1 MNRRRPIN
9 AKDRAIDWR
18 AALKERFNACP
29 IGQHDD
35 DGPSL
40 YDQLGYTLLD
50 GISGRGNKGAADFE
64 KVEEARRLCRE
75 GNPFPLMAIQW
86 PTLVVDDPEEQDVF
100 RRHLQELRFA
110 STTDG
115 IRRVCLD
122 PRTPILRIDW
132 WQRIII
138 AGFFDPTVAEIYVK
152 GCTGAGKGGCTAIA
166 INLWFDVFE
175 DSRTTLSSESFD
187 HAIENIFG
195 EVVKWRNRMLHPW
208 PARVLTESIADNER
222 HYILVRN
229 PRKGSGEAFSG
240 KHGPGTLYVFDE
252 ATACPKILRDN
263 CEKNATKIVA
273 LANPRTLHSWFR
285 EGFEPLGRESMDTTG
300 VCYGSIGQRLCVT
313 VGGTDCVN
321 VSEGR
326 LRKAVAPRGGIEI
339 AGERFVQGLPIP
351 PDKFAMVKAIIPD
364 QIDLNLFRANCAKDD
379 PREVAIYAHGKFPD
393 EDASKQVILSSWLQR
408 HVDAWNEIRGA
419 VEIEAYGL
427 DVARSMAGD
436 ACVLSSGGSGGIREF
451 HDFRLPN
458 VVKIAG
464 YVIQH
469 AATRHQ
475 IDLRERRHPVCV
487 DFGGG
492 YGSGVGDALRAEGV
506 WVIEFHPSG
515 RPAFPEWFANL
526 RTEAYGLLGRRLDP
540 QNRFGATPFPIPP
553 HPLLAEELTAP
564 EKVYRGDSVRF
575 IVEPKDAIKEKLR
588 GRSPD
593 FADSATYLFHAVR
606 YLHQY
611 DDAIREASQP
621 LLMFPAPEDE
631 GEMKRVMDREPEGRS
646 EYRID
651 LASVSGEK
659 AAASPPDKWSA
670 LAKFYEGMY
679 GSDVDG

>member
-1 MNRRRPIN
+1 MTVRRP
-9 AKDRAIDWR
+9 KLRDRVHDWR
-18 AALKERFNACP
+18 AALKERFASNPFSAY
-29 IGQHDD
+29 DD

-40 YDQLGYTLLD
+40 YDHLGMTLLD
-50 GISGRGNKGAADFE
+50 GISGRSDKQAVDFE
-64 KVEEARRLCRE
+64 RVEEARRLCRE

-86 PTLVVDDPEEQDVF
+86 PSLVVDDPAERELF
-100 RRHLQELRFA
+100 RSHLHERRFA
-110 STTDG
+110 STTDM

-122 PRTPILRIDW
+122 PATPVLRIDW

-138 AGFFDPTVAEIYVK
+138 ASFFDPTVAEIYVK

-175 DSRTTLSSESFD
+175 DSRTTLTSQSFA

-195 EVVKWRNRMLHPW
+195 ETVKWRNRMIHPW
-208 PARVLTESIADNER
+208 PARILSESVADNER
-222 HYILVRN
+222 HYIVVRN
-229 PRKGSGEAFSG
+229 PGKGAGEAFSG
-240 KHGPGTLYVFDE
+240 KHGPGTLYVYDE
-252 ATACPKILRDN
+252 ATACPKVLRDN

-285 EGFEPLGRESMDTTG
+285 EGFEPLGRESMDVTG
-300 VCYGSIGQRLCVT
+300 VCYGTIGQRLCVT
-313 VGGTDCVN
+313 VGGSDCLN
-321 VSEGR
+321 VAEGR

-339 AGERFVQGLPIP
+339 AGERFEQGRPLP
-351 PDKFAMVKAIIPD
+351 PDAFEKVKAIIPD
-364 QIDLNLFRANCAKDD
+364 QIDLNLFRSNCAKDD

-408 HVDAWNEIRGA
+408 HVDAWNEIHGA

-427 DVARSMAGD
+427 DVARSMNGD
-436 ACVLSSGGSGGIREF
+436 ACVLSSGGSGGIREL
-451 HDFRLPN
+451 HEFRLPN
-458 VVKIAG
+458 VLKIAG

-469 AATRHQ
+469 AASKHQ
-475 IDLRERRHPVCV
+475 IDLRQRRHPVCV

-515 RPAFPEWFANL
+515 SPSFPEWFANL

-540 QNRFGATPFPIPP
+540 QNRFGATPFPLPP

-564 EKVYRGDSVRF
+564 EKVYKGDAVRF
-575 IVEPKDAIKEKLR
+575 IVEPKDSIKEKLR

-606 YLHQY
+606 FLHQY

-621 LLMFPAPEDE
+621 LLLFPFPEDE
-631 GEMKRVMDREPEGRS
+631 ERMQEVLAPRHEPPAAYKLDLGSRV
-646 EYRID
+646 
-651 LASVSGEK
+651 EK
-659 AAASPPDKWSA
+659 PSASPPDKWSA
-670 LAKFYEGMY
+670 LADFYRDVY
-679 GSDVDG
+679 GHDGDA

>member
-1 MNRRRPIN
+1 MTARRP
-9 AKDRAIDWR
+9 AKRDRGNDWR
-18 AALKERFNACP
+18 AALKERFFTSP
-29 IGQHDD
+29 IATYDD

-40 YDQLGYTLLD
+40 YDHLGLTLMD
-50 GISGRGNKGAADFE
+50 GISGRSDKQAADFE
-64 KVEEARRLCRE
+64 KVEEARRVCRE
-75 GNPFPLMAIQW
+75 GNPFPLMALQW
-86 PTLVVDDPEEQDVF
+86 PSLVVDDPAEREMF
-100 RRHLQELRFA
+100 RSHLQERRFA
-110 STTDG
+110 STTDT

-122 PRTPILRIDW
+122 PKTPVLRIDW

-138 AGFFDPTVAEIYVK
+138 AGFFDPTVSEIYVK
-152 GCTGAGKGGCTAIA
+152 GCTGAGKGGCTSIA
-166 INLWFDVFE
+166 INLWFDVFDE
-175 DSRTTLSSESFD
+175 SRTTLSSESFD

-208 PARVLTESIADNER
+208 PARVLTESVADNER
-222 HYILVRN
+222 HYIVVRN
-229 PRKGSGEAFSG
+229 PRKGAGEAFSG

-285 EGFEPLGRESMDTTG
+285 DGFEPLGRESMDVTG
-300 VCYGSIGQRLCVT
+300 VCYGTIGQRLCVT
-313 VGGTDCVN
+313 VGGTDCMN
-321 VSEGR
+321 VAEGR
-326 LRKAVAPRGGIEI
+326 IRKAVAPRGGIDI
-339 AGERFVQGLPIP
+339 AGERFEQGRPIP
-351 PDKFAMVKAIIPD
+351 PDAFEKVKAIIPE

-427 DVARSMAGD
+427 DVARSMNGD

-458 VVKIAG
+458 VIKIAG

-475 IDLRERRHPVCV
+475 IDLRQRRHPVCV

-492 YGSGVGDALRAEGV
+492 YGSGVGDALRSEGV

-515 RPAFPEWFANL
+515 SPTFPEWFANL

-540 QNRFGATPFPIPP
+540 QNRFGATPYPLPP

-564 EKVYRGDSVRF
+564 EKVYRGDAVRF
-575 IVEPKDAIKEKLR
+575 IVEPKESIKEKLR

-606 YLHQY
+606 FLHQY

-621 LLMFPAPEDE
+621 LLMFPFPEDDQRMRE
-631 GEMKRVMDREPEGRS
+631 VLAPRLAGENELRLDLES
-646 EYRID
+646 RI
-651 LASVSGEK
+651 EK
-659 AAASPPDKWSA
+659 PAASPPDKWAA
-670 LAKFYEGMY
+670 LADFYKDVY
-679 GSDVDG
+679 GSDGSG